1 MRVRVSMHVCA
12 YERES
17 VSVCMRVFVCEC
29 VNESVRVHMDAYD
42 EIEEVGGIKYRK
54 AGRQASKQAR
64 KM

>member
-1 MRVRVSMHVCA
+1 M
-12 YERES
+12 
-17 VSVCMRVFVCEC
+17 C

-54 AGRQASKQAR
+54 AGRQASKQASKQAR